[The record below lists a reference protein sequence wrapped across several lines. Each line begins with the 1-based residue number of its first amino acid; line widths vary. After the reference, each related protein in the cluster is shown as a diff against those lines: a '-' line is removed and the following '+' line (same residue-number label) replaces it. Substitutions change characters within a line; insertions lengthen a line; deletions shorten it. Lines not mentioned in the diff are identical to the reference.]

1 MLYNIKMKYTL
12 PLLCLALLLSCTGS
26 HNDAADPETSDVAVQ
41 GDTLT
46 IRAQA
51 PMVSRIRTAPVTQE
65 YIEPTVATTGV
76 VTAIP
81 TAYAEVAAPFA
92 GRVQRSLVRIGQR
105 VKAGTP
111 LFELY
116 SSDYS
121 EVVKNYRQSV
131 SELNVA
137 KKAYDRVKNLYDN
150 KVASAK
156 DLEEAE
162 AAYQLALEEHHH
174 AQAVAREFQI
184 DLKRA
189 EVGQPM
195 VVRSPIAGK
204 VLSNDLVI
212 GEYVKEDAEASII
225 VADLSKVWVK
235 ANISEKEALMMEGIS
250 DVAISLVAN
259 PDSLFRGKVIYL
271 GEILDPETRTRQ
283 TIIECDNPRGTL
295 LPNMYAHLQLRCTGH
310 NYIVVPKSAV
320 LQADAHRY
328 VLRQLGE
335 NTYLRTPVTI
345 AHLDDDRLIVT
356 GGLNVN
362 DTIITE
368 GAFYLID
375 SK

>member
-1 MLYNIKMKYTL
+1 MKHIF
-12 PLLCLALLLSCTGS
+12 PFLCLALLISCAGRN
-26 HNDAADPETSDVAVQ
+26 NDAANVEVSDVTVQ

-46 IRAQA
+46 VSAQA
-51 PMVSRIRTAPVTQE
+51 PMATRIVTAPVTKE
-65 YIEPTVATTGV
+65 FIEPSITTTGV

-105 VKAGTP
+105 VRAGAP

-131 SELNVA
+131 SELEVA
-137 KKAYDRVKNLYDN
+137 KKAYDRAKNLFDN

-162 AAYQLALEEHHH
+162 AAYRLALEEHHH
-174 AQAVAREFQI
+174 AQAVAKEYQI

-204 VLSNDLVI
+204 VLSNELVI
-212 GEYVKEDAEASII
+212 GEYIKEDAEAPII

-235 ANISEKEALMMEGIS
+235 ANISEKEALMMDGIS

-259 PDSLFRGKVIYL
+259 PDSLFHGKVVYL

-283 TIIECDNPRGTL
+283 TIIECENTQGSM
-295 LPNMYAHLQLRCTGH
+295 LPNMYAHLQIRCTGH
-310 NYIVVPKSAV
+310 EYVVVPKSAV

-328 VLRQLGE
+328 VLRQLAD
-335 NTYLRTPVTI
+335 NTYLRTPVTVSG
-345 AHLDDDRLIVT
+345 LDDDRLIIT
-356 GGLNVN
+356 SGLSEN